1 MRTEEYCFLGDIVVC
16 ADVIQKEAQ
25 EFEKPFAER
34 YAHML
39 IHGLLHLL
47 GYDHVD
53 ARQSEAMES
62 LEKSLLISFGID
74 NPYEMLDV
82 SREVVQ

>member
-1 MRTEEYCFLGDIVVC
+1 
-16 ADVIQKEAQ
+16 VILKEAQ
-25 EFEKPFAER
+25 EFEKSFAER

-53 ARQSEAMES
+53 ARQREAMES
-62 LEKSLLISFGID
+62 LEKTLLISFGID
-74 NPYEMLDV
+74 NPYEMLNG
-82 SREVVQ
+82 SRQVVQ